1 MQQYYFFKKKYP
13 FPDKKEMLQ
22 ILACVLLPNIIFLI
36 VALYA
41 SISRPIINIDYLI
54 ALFFL
59 LIPWW
64 GSRILGITL
73 LVIAMLFDGLMLV
86 IQVFPFMDLAAIRY
100 LLPFVSI
107 APTNYLVAIAGFIL
121 CTCSILGLSLYFTRL
136 QKVPYPQFIVIF
148 LLILCY
154 PIMTLGFTYAKFNA
168 ILGRDNYYIAHS
180 QSWLYREMTKSH
192 FWEATSIIPKL
203 APLSPAQQRAT
214 TQLQQPSSAKILY
227 IVAESWGELRNA
239 EAQKAVLSSIDVQ
252 QEKFEFI
259 SHGTFKTSGATVAG
273 ELRELCGLELQN
285 EGFALKKLNKKQFE
299 GCLPYQLAQKGYA
312 TFALHGT
319 SGLLYD
325 RTDWYKKAGFQ
336 QTWFGENFMG
346 LQRCTAFK
354 GVCDSELMHVVGQ
367 TFKTN
372 FKHKVFFY
380 WMTLTSH
387 QPYSEKDIHNH
398 RFDCKKY
405 NMKATGDAC
414 HNAQLQTQFFDDLA
428 KLIQKPE
435 MQGVEVMVVGDH
447 QPPMWGN
454 EIEHIR
460 PLTVAYLHFKVKATG
475 AK

>member
-1 MQQYYFFKKKYP
+1 MKQVSWLNKNYP
-13 FPDKKEMLQ
+13 APKLGEILQ
-22 ILACVLLPNIIFLI
+22 LAMCILLPNVIFLA
-36 VALYA
+36 VAFYTA
-41 SISRPIINIDYLI
+41 TSRPLMNIDYLV
-54 ALFFL
+54 ALLFL
-59 LIPWW
+59 LLPWKIC
-64 GSRILGITL
+64 RIVGGGVFIA
-73 LVIAMLFDGLMLV
+73 AMLFDALMLV
-86 IQVFPFMDLAAIRY
+86 IQIFPFMDLAAVRY
-100 LLPFVSI
+100 LLTFASI
-107 APTNYLVAIAGFIL
+107 APINYIGAIFCFIACGCVVLWLVWYLTKQQTIL
-121 CTCSILGLSLYFTRL
+121 
-136 QKVPYPQFIVIF
+136 YPQFMVIC
-148 LLILCY
+148 LLILSY
-154 PIMTLGFTYAKFNA
+154 PLMILGFTYAEFKG
-168 ILGRDNYYIAHS
+168 IMGRDNYYIAHS
-180 QSWLYREMTKSH
+180 QSRLYQNMTQSK
-192 FWEATSIIPKL
+192 FWEATSTIPKL
-203 APLSPAQQRAT
+203 ALLPPAQQRAT

-285 EGFALKKLNKKQFE
+285 NGFALKKLAKSQFE
-299 GCLPYQLAQKGYA
+299 NCLPRQLAQKGYA

-346 LQRCTAFK
+346 LRRCTAFK
-354 GVCDSELMHVVGQ
+354 GVCDSELMNVVGQ
-367 TFKTN
+367 TFKEN
-372 FKHKVFFY
+372 DNQKVFFY
-380 WMTLTSH
+380 WMTLTTH

-405 NMKATGDAC
+405 NMKQAGDAC

-428 KLIQKPE
+428 VLIQKPE
-435 MQGVEVMVVGDH
+435 MQGVEVVVVGDH
-447 QPPMWGN
+447 RPPMWGN
-454 EIEHIR
+454 EVEHIR

>member
-1 MQQYYFFKKKYP
+1 MKQVSWLNKNYP
-13 FPDKKEMLQ
+13 TPKLGEILQ
-22 ILACVLLPNIIFLI
+22 LAMCILLPNVIFLA
-36 VALYA
+36 VAFYTA
-41 SISRPIINIDYLI
+41 TSRPLMNIDYLV
-54 ALFFL
+54 ALLFL
-59 LIPWW
+59 LLPWKVC
-64 GSRILGITL
+64 RIVGGGVFI
-73 LVIAMLFDGLMLV
+73 VAMLFDALMLV
-86 IQVFPFMDLAAIRY
+86 IQIFPFMDLAAVHY
-100 LLPFVSI
+100 LLTFASI
-107 APTNYLVAIAGFIL
+107 APINYIGAIFCFVVCGCVVLWLVWYLTKHQTIL
-121 CTCSILGLSLYFTRL
+121 
-136 QKVPYPQFIVIF
+136 YPQFMVIC
-148 LLILCY
+148 LLILSY
-154 PIMTLGFTYAKFNA
+154 PLMILGFTYAEFKG
-168 ILGRDNYYIAHS
+168 IMGRDNYYIAHS
-180 QSWLYREMTKSH
+180 QSRLYQNMTQSE
-192 FWEATSIIPKL
+192 FWEATSTIPKL

-214 TQLQQPSSAKILY
+214 TQLQQPLSAKILY

-259 SHGTFKTSGATVAG
+259 SHGTFQTSGATVAG

-285 EGFALKKLNKKQFE
+285 NGFALKRLNKKQFE
-299 GCLPYQLAQKGYA
+299 GCLPYQLAQKNYA

-354 GVCDSELMHVVGQ
+354 GVCDSELMKEVGQ
-367 TFKTN
+367 TFKKNDTQ
-372 FKHKVFFY
+372 KIFFY